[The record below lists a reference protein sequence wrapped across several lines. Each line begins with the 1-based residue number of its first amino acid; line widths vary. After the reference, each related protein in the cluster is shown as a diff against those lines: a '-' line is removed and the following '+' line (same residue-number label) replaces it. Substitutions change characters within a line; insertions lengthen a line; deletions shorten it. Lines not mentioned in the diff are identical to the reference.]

1 MFLLRLMWINV
12 DFYFTVSM
20 IQKGGFDTTYL
31 FTSLTDVVQ
40 DNKVIFLV
48 QYYVKML

>member
-1 MFLLRLMWINV
+1 
-12 DFYFTVSM
+12 M

-48 QYYVKML
+48 QYYVKMLWRNGAVDLNLLQKVPAK